1 MKFFLSNW
9 FIFCTVSLMSEP
21 ARPSQGKVILIHGII
36 NHRSMSTL
44 NRQFKRDGWDVINW
58 KYPSTKKTI
67 EEHGRDLAAAIRNI
81 SNDSETPIHYVAFSL
96 GGLVLRAALSDSNLP
111 PAAKEGKVILISS
124 PINGSKL
131 ARSID
136 LVPLANKIL
145 GKHAGRE
152 LQKTSPGDFSER
164 SFPQNMPLLVLSG
177 TFGLNP
183 IFREKNDGKVSVSE
197 CCPKTP
203 HIHKYVLAGHAW
215 ICRNPM
221 VFDAC
226 VDFIKDRSVNSLCID
241 QKKYI

>member
-1 MKFFLSNW
+1 MAL
-9 FIFCTVSLMSEP
+9 CTVSLMAGP
-21 ARPSQGKVILIHGII
+21 ASAPRGKVILIHGIV

-67 EEHGRDLAAAIRNI
+67 DEHGRDLAEAIRNI
-81 SNDSETPIHYVAFSL
+81 STDNETPIHYVAFSL
-96 GGLVLRAALSDSNLP
+96 GGLVLRAALSASNLP

-136 LVPLANKIL
+136 LVPLANRIL
-145 GKHAGRE
+145 GNHAGRE

-164 SFPQNMPLLVLSG
+164 SFPENMPILVLSG

-183 IFREKNDGKVSVSE
+183 VFREANDGKVSVSE
-197 CCPKTP
+197 SCPKAP
-203 HIHKYVLAGHAW
+203 HTHKYVLAGHAW

-226 VDFIKDRSVNSLCID
+226 VDFIENGSAKNLCVD
-241 QKKYI
+241 KKKYI